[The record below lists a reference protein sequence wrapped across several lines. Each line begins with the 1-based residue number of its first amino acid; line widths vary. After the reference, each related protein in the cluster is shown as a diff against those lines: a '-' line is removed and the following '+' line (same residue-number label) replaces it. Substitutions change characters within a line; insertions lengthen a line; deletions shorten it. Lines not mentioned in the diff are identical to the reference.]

1 MITAMG
7 AATLLLSVQTPDFE
21 DPTDTG
27 SNNEYQV
34 TVAASDR
41 GFKTTQSVVV
51 RVTNIEEAWGDRA
64 DAKGSGDTDCREV
77 GNGGVE

>member
-1 MITAMG
+1 MG

-51 RVTNIEEAWGDRA
+51 RVTNIEEAGEIELTPN
-64 DAKGSGDTDCREV
+64 GSDCREV